1 LIWLQW
7 LNTAI
12 NLTFFTR
19 HINIKREK
27 IDYSEFLKRILKMHI
42 DRTQIDKK
50 VSEFITDAYIEQF
63 FGKEAKKYILLYSD
77 LAKYKSIKQLLPK
90 KKDFRIILIEEKA
103 LSGHWICI
111 LRNNDVIEVFNSYG
125 TKPSSELNLLSEHQ
139 KEELNENV
147 KWLNVLLNKA
157 IKLFH
162 IIYNNKRFQKLDD
175 NVSTCGRHVLLRLLM
190 FLYYD
195 LDLAQYIQF
204 IDFLKRRLKL
214 NADEIVSLLIV

>member
-1 LIWLQW
+1 M
-7 LNTAI
+7 
-12 NLTFFTR
+12 
-19 HINIKREK
+19 
-27 IDYSEFLKRILKMHI
+27 DYSEFLKSIIKMPI
-42 DRTQIDKK
+42 DRVQLDRKS
-50 VSEFITDAYIEQF
+50 SEFVTDANIEQF

-77 LAKYKSIKQLLPK
+77 LAKYKSIQKLLPK

-103 LSGHWICI
+103 LSGHWIAI
-111 LRNNDVIEVFNSYG
+111 LRNNNVIEVFNSYG

-139 KEELNENV
+139 KQSLNENV
-147 KWLNVLLNKA
+147 KWLNVSLNKA
-157 IKLFH
+157 MKQYH

-175 NVSTCGRHVLLRLLM
+175 NVNTCGKHVLLRLLM